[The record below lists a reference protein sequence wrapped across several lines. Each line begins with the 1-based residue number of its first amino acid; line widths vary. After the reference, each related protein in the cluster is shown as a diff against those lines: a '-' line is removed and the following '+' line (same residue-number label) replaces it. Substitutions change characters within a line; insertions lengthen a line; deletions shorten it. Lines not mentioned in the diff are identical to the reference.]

1 MFYSSLKTKRVF
13 NADIMGLP
21 KEPTF
26 SNYQKIMTNAD
37 YHIGQSKSVI
47 FCGQFNTYLS
57 FSLPAPAFSLNPTL
71 PLDRKSTRL
80 NSSHP

>member
-47 FCGQFNTYLS
+47 EAVKNLVSMNFRLS
-57 FSLPAPAFSLNPTL
+57 
-71 PLDRKSTRL
+71 
-80 NSSHP
+80 